1 MIEYKISR
9 VEIYGDGIGS
19 VLHAVNSYNRSLRF
33 VDQDIVLR
41 NLRVSGILFILFLL
55 LLILFFNVLFILFYR
70 LCFAPYARW
79 TK

>member
-41 NLRVSGILFILFLL
+41 NLRVSGILFILY
-55 LLILFFNVLFILFYR
+55 FFY
-70 LCFAPYARW
+70 Y
-79 TK
+79 